1 MLIQFVPTFP
11 VVSKREHGYFV
22 YLLFSLI
29 WRVLVVW
36 IPLDKYYSVWD
47 LCRLFIWVSLSL
59 AFVSPKKQS
68 QVYLLFLLVSCALRQ
83 SSQTDIPCL
92 STALWSLNTS
102 AGILI
107 VRYPCTQFFFGMHRW
122 TISSG
127 HGYYSLIINKT
138 FFYKCNFVVIMEER
152 KAKERTKQKNMC
164 LWYTCFLQVAGIRWH
179 CS

>member
-1 MLIQFVPTFP
+1 MFQSGKMAIFAY
-11 VVSKREHGYFV
+11 S
-22 YLLFSLI
+22 LFSLI

-47 LCRLFIWVSLSL
+47 LCKLFIWVSLSL
-59 AFVSPKKQS
+59 VFVSPKKQS

-107 VRYPCTQFFFGMHRW
+107 VHCPCPQVFLECIDW

-127 HGYYSLIINKT
+127 HGSYSLFVTKT
-138 FFYKCNFVVIMEER
+138 LFASVTLFGGLESKR
-152 KAKERTKQKNMC
+152 KNREQKNIC
-164 LWYTCFLQVAGIRWH
+164 LWSTCFLQVVGIRWH